1 MTEAAVRRSAVG
13 RPRANPVVGTGVDP
27 RGEIL
32 NAAARLFTSV
42 GFSAATTHQ
51 IAAAVGLRQASLFHH
66 FAKKEDILAA
76 LLNQTV
82 EPSLRYAE
90 RLAAANLP
98 ADVAIYLLVL
108 NDLSHYCSGAGNL
121 GSLQIQPEARRERF
135 ADFWAKR
142 AQLRDIYQA
151 IITRGQAEGVFAVE
165 NVCLATTIV
174 FGLVEGTATWFE
186 QDGDGTPAT
195 VFNKI
200 AQFALRGL
208 LPEATSPESDRAAT
222 LRGRQIDEAKR
233 ALVDPEPGALDPEPA
248 ALGPEP
254 AALNPERGAP
264 GPEPGAPGPR

>member
-1 MTEAAVRRSAVG
+1 MTKAAVRKSAVG

-32 NAAARLFTSV
+32 AAAARLFTSV
-42 GFSAATTHQ
+42 GFAAATTHQ

-66 FAKKEDILAA
+66 FARKEDILAA

-90 RLAAANLP
+90 RLAAADLP

-121 GSLQIQPEARRERF
+121 GALQIQPEARRERF
-135 ADFWAKR
+135 GEFWEKR
-142 AQLRDIYQA
+142 ELLRDIYRD
-151 IITRGQAEGVFAVE
+151 IIARGQAEGVFEVT
-165 NVCLATTIV
+165 NVSLATTIV

-186 QDGDGTPAT
+186 QDGDDPPAT
-195 VFNKI
+195 VFNMI

-208 LPEATSPESDRAAT
+208 LPEAAGPESDQAAARA
-222 LRGRQIDEAKR
+222 RRIEEAKR
-233 ALVDPEPGALDPEPA
+233 ALVDPEPSALSP
-248 ALGPEP
+248 
-254 AALNPERGAP
+254 
-264 GPEPGAPGPR
+264 